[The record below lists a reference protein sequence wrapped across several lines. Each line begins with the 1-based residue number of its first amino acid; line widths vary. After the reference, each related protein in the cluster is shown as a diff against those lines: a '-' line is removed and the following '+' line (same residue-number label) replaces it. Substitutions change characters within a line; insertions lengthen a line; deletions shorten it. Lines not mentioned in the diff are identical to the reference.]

1 MIKEINLDNYSLID
15 TKSASSKGNQQKWLV
30 NDFWYKADH
39 MGYEGLCE
47 VIVSELLKKSNVTDF
62 AEYFPIKIEF
72 AGRKLN
78 GCYSKNFRQK
88 MKALS
93 RLSICQSNGLR
104 HQWRKIF

>member
-47 VIVSELLKKSNVTDF
+47 VVVSELLKKSNITDF
-62 AEYFPIKIEF
+62 AEYFSIKIEF

-78 GCYSKNFRQK
+78 GCYSKNFRKK

-104 HQWRKIF
+104 HQWQKIF

>member
-30 NDFWYKADH
+30 NDLWYKADH
-39 MGYEGLCE
+39 MGYEGLTV
-47 VIVSELLKKSNVTDF
+47 VIQKTF
-62 AEYFPIKIEF
+62 AK
-72 AGRKLN
+72 
-78 GCYSKNFRQK
+78 K

>member
-30 NDFWYKADH
+30 NDLWYKADH

-62 AEYFPIKIEF
+62 AEYFPIKLEF
-72 AGRKLN
+72 EN
-78 GCYSKNFRQK
+78 Y
-88 MKALS
+88 
-93 RLSICQSNGLR
+93 
-104 HQWRKIF
+104 KIMNDYCSP